1 MHQTFKIQVFNHHVV
16 ACPSKFMLNKLAVIG
31 AGQMGTGIAHVAA
44 QNAKIPHIMLY
55 DNSVTQL
62 QRQMRNLDELL
73 ERGVQRG
80 KLNMQD
86 RNDILSRIKTT
97 TIMEDL
103 GDADFIIEVIHF
115 FHASWPIT

>member
-1 MHQTFKIQVFNHHVV
+1 
-16 ACPSKFMLNKLAVIG
+16 MLNKLAVIG

-44 QNAKIPHIMLY
+44 QNAKVPHIMLY